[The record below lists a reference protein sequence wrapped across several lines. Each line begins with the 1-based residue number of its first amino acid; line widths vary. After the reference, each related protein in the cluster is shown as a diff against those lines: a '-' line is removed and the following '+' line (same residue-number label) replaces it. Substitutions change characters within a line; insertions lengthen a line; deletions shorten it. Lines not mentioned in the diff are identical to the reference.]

1 MDRNKL
7 YQSIGSQLEATGNS
21 RKSLGGPHPER
32 FFEWK
37 SRTTRSG
44 FDRQRRSH
52 PIGVGKRIGNYE
64 LLGETRDDAAGE
76 CFDKTARLLN
86 LSYPGGPA
94 IEQAAENHVE
104 IELPRPMINSNNYDF
119 SFSGLKTAVLYKVKE
134 DESRLEDERFVQSM
148 AYEIQEAVTEVLTKK
163 TLKAARDYQVNS
175 IIVGGGV
182 AANQRLR
189 ERIKGDFKVHIPSL
203 KLCTDNG
210 AMIAA
215 TAFYQEEKT
224 YKKLKS
230 KAEFKALRFT

>member
-1 MDRNKL
+1 
-7 YQSIGSQLEATGNS
+7 
-21 RKSLGGPHPER
+21 
-32 FFEWK
+32 
-37 SRTTRSG
+37 
-44 FDRQRRSH
+44 
-52 PIGVGKRIGNYE
+52 
-64 LLGETRDDAAGE
+64 
-76 CFDKTARLLN
+76 
-86 LSYPGGPA
+86 
-94 IEQAAENHVE
+94 
-104 IELPRPMINSNNYDF
+104 MINSNNYDF